1 MSDAR
6 WLSEGQS
13 RGKASAGR
21 GGGTSAARGPRLA
34 KGTRAAGALGESFAG
49 GEAALAREAE
59 VLARLEASLTDWW
72 AWAKQHGGELAGDA
86 GAVLRQRMA
95 DVLIEQLVATA
106 VLAEARERSQV
117 EGAGEGAGEGAVD
130 GAGEGA
136 IEAVALLRHRVRRCL
151 QLASEALA
159 EVRGE
164 AEAAGELAW
173 MRRELAAR
181 RPQLAPRGE
190 GVRS

>member
-1 MSDAR
+1 MSASAAR
-6 WLSEGQS
+6 AV
-13 RGKASAGR
+13 KASPGR
-21 GGGTSAARGPRLA
+21 GARTSAARSPRPA
-34 KGTRAAGALGESFAG
+34 KAITAAGALGESFAG

-72 AWAKQHGGELAGDA
+72 AWAKEHGGELAGDA

-106 VLAEARERSQV
+106 VLAEARERRQ
-117 EGAGEGAGEGAVD
+117 GEGAV
-130 GAGEGA
+130 
-136 IEAVALLRHRVRRCL
+136 EAVALLRHRVRRCL

-159 EVRGE
+159 DSRGE
-164 AEAAGELAW
+164 AEAAGELGW

-181 RPQLAPRGE
+181 RAQLAPRGE
-190 GVRS
+190 GGRS

>member
-34 KGTRAAGALGESFAG
+34 KGTRVAGALGESFAG

-106 VLAEARERSQV
+106 VLAEARERSQ
-117 EGAGEGAGEGAVD
+117 AEGAVE

>member
-1 MSDAR
+1 MSASAAR
-6 WLSEGQS
+6 AV
-13 RGKASAGR
+13 KASPGR
-21 GGGTSAARGPRLA
+21 GARTSAARSTRPAKAIGP
-34 KGTRAAGALGESFAG
+34 AGALGESFAG

-106 VLAEARERSQV
+106 VLAEARERRQ
-117 EGAGEGAGEGAVD
+117 GDGAV
-130 GAGEGA
+130 
-136 IEAVALLRHRVRRCL
+136 EAVALLRHRVRRCL

-159 EVRGE
+159 DSRGE
-164 AEAAGELAW
+164 EEAAGELAW

-181 RPQLAPRGE
+181 RAQLAPRGE
-190 GVRS
+190 GGRS